1 MKQQRSNRTPLLDAI
16 VSTVE
21 SRLRGLQRELESAAG
36 GRFAKDILLTRFGPL
51 EDQLGKDLTQC
62 LDSELERNGKGQN
75 EVSME
80 LAVFI
85 GRVAASLSTA
95 PPFVE
100 DKLGSGKS
108 IKGVNMWCAS
118 LLFLKL
124 GQNSKLASIE
134 STRAH
139 YLYGNRVSCLSF
151 PIL

>member
-1 MKQQRSNRTPLLDAI
+1 

-21 SRLRGLQRELESAAG
+21 TRLKGLQRELESAAG

-51 EDQLGKDLTQC
+51 EDQLGKDLVQC
-62 LDSELERNGKGQN
+62 LDSELEPISKGQD

-95 PPFVE
+95 SPFVE

-108 IKGVNMWCAS
+108 IKGVNLWYAF
-118 LLFLKL
+118 LLFSNL
-124 GQNSKLASIE
+124 GRISSQRQSSPFPYTIHLAIVHPVSALRFHE
-134 STRAH
+134 D
-139 YLYGNRVSCLSF
+139 RVSLR
-151 PIL
+151 IE